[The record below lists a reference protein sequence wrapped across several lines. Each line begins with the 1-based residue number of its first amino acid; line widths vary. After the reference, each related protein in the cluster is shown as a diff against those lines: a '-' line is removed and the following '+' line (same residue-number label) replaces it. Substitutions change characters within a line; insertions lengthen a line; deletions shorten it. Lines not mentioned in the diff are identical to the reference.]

1 MGYDADEQEAREL
14 VKWHIHHLRQ
24 KIEADATRP
33 ILLKNVRGVGYKLD
47 VA

>member
-1 MGYDADEQEAREL
+1 L

-24 KIEADATRP
+24 KVEVDAANP
-33 ILLKNVRGVGYKLD
+33 ILLRNVRGVGYKLD